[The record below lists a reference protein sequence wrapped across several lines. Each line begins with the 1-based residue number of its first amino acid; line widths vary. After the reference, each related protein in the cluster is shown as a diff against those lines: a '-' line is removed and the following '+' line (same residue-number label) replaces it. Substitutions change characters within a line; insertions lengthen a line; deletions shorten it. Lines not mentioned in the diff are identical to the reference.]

1 MDIKITLD
9 EDTLEKVWVLIQ
21 NLEILN
27 SHLEDVKLMI
37 ADKLGW
43 IVK

>member
-27 SHLEDVKLMI
+27 NHLEDVKLMI

-43 IVK
+43 TVK